1 MPLVVH
7 FTACLTA
14 CHIALPPNRYLLQT
28 YIIIEKT
35 MDLTKGK
42 ISSIYFKYLAAAFGS
57 CMISSIYGMVDT
69 AMVGHYHGPEG
80 SAAMAI
86 VAPIW
91 NIVYSLGLLT
101 GIGGSVLLGTER
113 GKKTGR
119 ENQYFT
125 VAFFGTLIISVICW
139 IVMLLFDEQLLI
151 FFGADS
157 EILPYAM
164 QYTTAVKYGVPLFLF
179 SQALSA
185 FLRNDGD
192 PQRGTV
198 AVICSGIFN
207 VAADYI
213 FIFVLDMGAFG
224 AGLGTT
230 LGAVIN
236 VGVMATHFLSKK
248 NTLRFV
254 KPVQIMKK
262 FRQTVVTGFPSFF
275 VDVAMGI
282 LTIFFN
288 RQIARYLGND
298 ALAVYGIIANVSTL
312 IQCCAYSV
320 GQSAQPLFSVNLGAG
335 HYDRVKKV
343 CRYGLYAAAV
353 FGVFWTVL
361 LTAIPNGIIRLF
373 MNATDSVLTIAPT
386 IIRYYAISFLLLP
399 FNIFST
405 YYFQSLL
412 KPFTSFAVSVARGMV
427 VSGILIYVLPLI
439 LPTASIWFAMPITEL
454 IVAIAA
460 IILMVKYTRELG
472 QPTKNPPV
480 M

>member
-1 MPLVVH
+1 
-7 FTACLTA
+7 
-14 CHIALPPNRYLLQT
+14 
-28 YIIIEKT
+28 
-35 MDLTKGK
+35 MDLTQGK
-42 ISSIYFKYLAAAFGS
+42 IGKIYFKYLAAAFGS

-80 SAAMAI
+80 AAAMAI

-101 GIGGSVLLGTER
+101 GIGGSVLLSTER
-113 GKKTGR
+113 GKKTDR

-125 VAFFGTLIISVICW
+125 VAFFATAVISVICW
-139 IVMLLFDEQLLI
+139 AVMFFFQEQLLV
-151 FFGADS
+151 FFGADQ

-192 PQRGTV
+192 PQRGTI
-198 AVICSGIFN
+198 AVVCSGIFN
-207 VAADYI
+207 VVADYV

-236 VGVMATHFLSKK
+236 VAVMATHFISKK
-248 NTLRFV
+248 NTLHFT
-254 KPVQIMKK
+254 KPVFIWKK

-312 IQCCAYSV
+312 IQCSAYSV

-335 HYDRVKKV
+335 KYDRVKSV
-343 CRYGLYAAAV
+343 CRYGLYAAAG
-353 FGVFWTVL
+353 FGIFWTAL
-361 LTAIPNGIIRLF
+361 LMAIPNGIINLF
-373 MNATDSVLTIAPT
+373 MNATDSVLAIAPT
-386 IIRYYAISFLLLP
+386 IIRCYAISFLLLP

-427 VSGILIYVLPLI
+427 VSGILIYILPLF
-439 LPTASIWFAMPITEL
+439 LPTIILWFAMPITEL
-454 IVAIAA
+454 LVAVAAA
-460 IILMVKYTRELG
+460 ILMLRFTRQLG
-472 QPTKNPPV
+472 SGTASAQKGL
-480 M
+480 